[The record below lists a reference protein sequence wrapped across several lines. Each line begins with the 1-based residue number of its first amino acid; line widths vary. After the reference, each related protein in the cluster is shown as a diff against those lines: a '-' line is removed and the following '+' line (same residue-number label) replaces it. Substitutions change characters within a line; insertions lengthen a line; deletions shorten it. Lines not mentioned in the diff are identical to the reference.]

1 MSKGNRKGCYFIIN
15 ERRKSMISEID
26 LLRADIPRLEQK
38 FGAGDP
44 FVGVLKA
51 QLAFLQNERRQSPRK
66 GLYHRWL
73 ENFKRFSNPE
83 EK

>member
-1 MSKGNRKGCYFIIN
+1 
-15 ERRKSMISEID
+15 MISEID
-26 LLRADIPRLEQK
+26 LLRKDIPRLEQK

-51 QLAFLQNERRQSPRK
+51 QLALLQNERRQSPRK

-73 ENFKRFSNPE
+73 VNFKRFSNPE